1 MNMNIGITSMKSTI
15 TCALMSQF
23 IRDFLALKTQNL
35 PQKHIQ
41 IQTMADELVSR
52 VKHQRHLDVI
62 LDFADSFDIAARQAL
77 PKKQQAP
84 TTLL

>member
-1 MNMNIGITSMKSTI
+1 MNLNLGIKSIKSTI
-15 TCALMSQF
+15 TCALISQF
-23 IRDFLALKTQNL
+23 IRDFLVLKTQNL

-52 VKHQRHLDVI
+52 VKHQRHLVVI
-62 LDFADSFDIAARQAL
+62 SDFADSFDIAARQAFS
-77 PKKQQAP
+77 KKQQAP